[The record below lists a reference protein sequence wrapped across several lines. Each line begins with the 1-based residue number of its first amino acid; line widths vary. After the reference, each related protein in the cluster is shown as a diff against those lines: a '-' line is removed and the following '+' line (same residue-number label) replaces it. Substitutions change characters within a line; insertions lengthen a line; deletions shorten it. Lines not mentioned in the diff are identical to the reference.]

1 MQDQAYSQEMFR
13 AGELSEKKDKN
24 CICSIGHK
32 TTKNCIFFIGHVHV
46 TVSFFH
52 GPAVSLWLWL
62 FLNYFYFLLFFS
74 FCMRYHGWCRKKNMD
89 FNFPWNPKK
98 AILMLFENKYKRNWI
113 VCHEREGWER
123 GDSAQL
129 QPTCIRRT
137 LFSISHA
144 NTKYTITSIHA
155 TWT

>member
-1 MQDQAYSQEMFR
+1 MFR

-24 CICSIGHK
+24 CIFFIGHK
-32 TTKNCIFFIGHVHV
+32 TTCSRYGELLSWACSFTVIVIIFRLFLFFIIFFLLYAL
-46 TVSFFH
+46 
-52 GPAVSLWLWL
+52 PWLVQE
-62 FLNYFYFLLFFS
+62 
-74 FCMRYHGWCRKKNMD
+74 KNMD

-123 GDSAQL
+123 GDSTQL
-129 QPTCIRRT
+129 QPTCIRWT